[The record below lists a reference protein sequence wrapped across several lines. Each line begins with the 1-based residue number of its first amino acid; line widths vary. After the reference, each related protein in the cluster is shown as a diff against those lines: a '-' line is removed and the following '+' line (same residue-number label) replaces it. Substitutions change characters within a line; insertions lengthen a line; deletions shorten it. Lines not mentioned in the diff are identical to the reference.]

1 MINLIFCLIALY
13 AIGFAAVTLWF
24 IKMRDKSLE
33 VSVRNGAVWWKFVA
47 AKIKEKL
54 NSQT

>member
-1 MINLIFCLIALY
+1 MITLIFCLIALY

-24 IKMRDKSLE
+24 IKMRGESLE